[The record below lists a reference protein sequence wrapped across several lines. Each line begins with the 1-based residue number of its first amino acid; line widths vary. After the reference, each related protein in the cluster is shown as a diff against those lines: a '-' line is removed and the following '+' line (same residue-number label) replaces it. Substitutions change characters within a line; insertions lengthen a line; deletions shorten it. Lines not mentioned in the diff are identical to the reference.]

1 MKLKDIKTP
10 ISSIHGI
17 GPQQEKFLA
26 KLNIFTV
33 SDLLSFYPKSYDD
46 RTEKISISDFEKHK
60 KVHAICAVQAHQW
73 FGYGK
78 MKTLKLII
86 NDGTGSAS
94 LICFNRNFYEKSL
107 PVGSIICV
115 TGTFEVKFGQI
126 QSTSFEIT
134 KLSDSASLSD
144 FKNTPL
150 PDSAVIPVYKLTEG
164 LTQKN
169 IRKAVSNA
177 IFQYAKLLE
186 NELPEEIIIKRH
198 LLQKKDAI
206 KAIHNPISLKNA
218 EDARYSLIFEELFNF
233 QSVILERT
241 FKHKG
246 FIPQLSIDYSSDSSE
261 NNRIK
266 NNFDLNEFEKNL
278 SPLQKKLIERLPFKL
293 TEDQM
298 FAIFQMNNEIDRG
311 YKERSKI
318 LSDNIVLK
326 QPFTMSRLLQGDVGS
341 GKTLVSFFVAL
352 RVINWKGQCALMA
365 PTEILAKQHAENAA
379 NLLSPLGIK
388 IAYLT
393 GNVKQ
398 KGRNMLLSELKNGNI
413 DFIIGTHALFSK
425 QIVYNDLQ
433 LAIID
438 EQHRFG
444 VVQRESIIA
453 KGRTVSDKNINLEP
467 HLLMMSATPIP
478 QSLALTVFGD
488 LDISVIKSM
497 PEGRLPVKTHLIK
510 EENEWKAFE
519 AVRSELKRGHQAYF
533 VYPAIDSEDFN
544 TELKSAEIEFQK
556 LKNEIFSEFKCG
568 LIHSKLPQEEQE
580 ETLKKFSNNQI
591 QVLLATTVI
600 EVGLDVPSATCIVI
614 EQADRFGLAQL
625 HQLRGRVGRGKLQSY
640 CFLIYSDK
648 ITKTGIER
656 MKILY
661 ETTDGFIIA
670 NNDLKLRGPGEIT
683 GTVQAGLLS
692 LGLSDIVRDKEIL
705 LKAREDAIIFMQ
717 NKLEQ
722 NKGTSNAFTKTS

>member
-33 SDLLSFYPKSYDD
+33 SDLLSFYPKNYDD

-261 NNRIK
+261 NNTIK
-266 NNFDLNEFEKNL
+266 NNFNLNEFENNL

-425 QIVYNDLQ
+425 QIIYNDLQ

>member
-246 FIPQLSIDYSSDSSE
+246 FIPQLSIDYSSESSE

-318 LSDNIVLK
+318 LSDNIILK

-425 QIVYNDLQ
+425 QIIYNDLQ

-722 NKGTSNAFTKTS
+722 NKSTSNAFTKTS

>member
-134 KLSDSASLSD
+134 KLSDSAPLSD

-246 FIPQLSIDYSSDSSE
+246 FIPHLSIDYSSESSE

-318 LSDNIVLK
+318 LNDNIVLK

-352 RVINWKGQCALMA
+352 RVMNWKGQCALMA
-365 PTEILAKQHAENAA
+365 PTEILAKQHAENAS

-425 QIVYNDLQ
+425 QIIYNDLQ

>member
-150 PDSAVIPVYKLTEG
+150 PDSAVLPVYKLTEG

-266 NNFDLNEFEKNL
+266 NNFDLNEFENNL

-425 QIVYNDLQ
+425 QIIYNDLQ

>member
-246 FIPQLSIDYSSDSSE
+246 FIPQLSIDYSSESSE

-266 NNFDLNEFEKNL
+266 NNFDLNEFENNL

-425 QIVYNDLQ
+425 QIIYNDLQ

>member
-134 KLSDSASLSD
+134 KLSDSAPLSD

-425 QIVYNDLQ
+425 QIIYNDLQ

-722 NKGTSNAFTKTS
+722 NKSTSNAFTKTS

>member
-150 PDSAVIPVYKLTEG
+150 PDSAVLPVYKLTEG

-318 LSDNIVLK
+318 LSDNIILK

-425 QIVYNDLQ
+425 QIIYNDLQ

-497 PEGRLPVKTHLIK
+497 PEGRLPVRTHLIK

-722 NKGTSNAFTKTS
+722 NKSTSNAFTKTS

>member
-134 KLSDSASLSD
+134 KLSDSVPLSD

-150 PDSAVIPVYKLTEG
+150 PDSAVLPVYKLTEG

-246 FIPQLSIDYSSDSSE
+246 FIPQLSIDYSSESSE

-318 LSDNIVLK
+318 LSDNIILK

-425 QIVYNDLQ
+425 QIIYNDLQ

-717 NKLEQ
+717 NKLGQ

>member
-150 PDSAVIPVYKLTEG
+150 PDSAVLPVYKLTEG

-246 FIPQLSIDYSSDSSE
+246 FIPQLSIDYSSESSE

-318 LSDNIVLK
+318 LSDNIILK

>member
-177 IFQYAKLLE
+177 IFQYAKLLD

-246 FIPQLSIDYSSDSSE
+246 FIPQLSIDYSSESSE

-425 QIVYNDLQ
+425 QIIYNDLQ

-722 NKGTSNAFTKTS
+722 NKSTSNAFTKTS

>member
-150 PDSAVIPVYKLTEG
+150 PDSAVLPVYKLTEG

-246 FIPQLSIDYSSDSSE
+246 FIPHLSIDYSSDSSE

-266 NNFDLNEFEKNL
+266 NNFDLNEFENNL

-318 LSDNIVLK
+318 LNDNIILK

-425 QIVYNDLQ
+425 QIIYNDLQ

>member
-78 MKTLKLII
+78 MKTVKLII

-134 KLSDSASLSD
+134 KLSDSAPLSD

-150 PDSAVIPVYKLTEG
+150 PDSAVLPVYKLTEG

-246 FIPQLSIDYSSDSSE
+246 FIPQLSIDYSSESSE

-266 NNFDLNEFEKNL
+266 NNFDLNEFENNL

-318 LSDNIVLK
+318 LSDNIILK

-379 NLLSPLGIK
+379 HLLSPLGIK

-425 QIVYNDLQ
+425 QIIYNDLQ

-717 NKLEQ
+717 NKLKQ

>member
-126 QSTSFEIT
+126 QSTSFEII

-246 FIPQLSIDYSSDSSE
+246 FIPQLSIDYSSDFSE
-261 NNRIK
+261 NNKIK

-425 QIVYNDLQ
+425 QIIYNDLQ

>member
-86 NDGTGSAS
+86 NDGTSSAS

-150 PDSAVIPVYKLTEG
+150 PDSAVLPVYKLTEG

-246 FIPQLSIDYSSDSSE
+246 FIPQLSIDYSSESSE

-318 LSDNIVLK
+318 LNDNIVLK

-425 QIVYNDLQ
+425 QIIYNDLQ

-717 NKLEQ
+717 NKLKQ

>member
-233 QSVILERT
+233 QSVILERA

-318 LSDNIVLK
+318 LSDNIILK

-425 QIVYNDLQ
+425 QIIYNDLQ

>member
-134 KLSDSASLSD
+134 KLSDSAPLSD

-246 FIPQLSIDYSSDSSE
+246 FIPQLSIDYSSDFSE
-261 NNRIK
+261 NNKIK

-318 LSDNIVLK
+318 LSDNIILK

-425 QIVYNDLQ
+425 QIIYNDLQ

>member
-150 PDSAVIPVYKLTEG
+150 PDSAVLPVYKLTEG

-246 FIPQLSIDYSSDSSE
+246 FIPHLSIDYSSESSE

-266 NNFDLNEFEKNL
+266 NNFDLNEFENNL

-318 LSDNIVLK
+318 LNDNIILK

>member
-150 PDSAVIPVYKLTEG
+150 PDSAVLPVYKLTEG

-246 FIPQLSIDYSSDSSE
+246 FIPHLSIDYSSDSSE

-266 NNFDLNEFEKNL
+266 NNFDLNEFENNL

-318 LSDNIVLK
+318 LSDNIILK

-425 QIVYNDLQ
+425 QIIYNDLQ

>member
-1 MKLKDIKTP
+1 MKLKDIKNP

-134 KLSDSASLSD
+134 KLSDSAPLSD

-246 FIPQLSIDYSSDSSE
+246 FIPQLSIDYSSESSE

-425 QIVYNDLQ
+425 QIIYNDLQ

>member
-26 KLNIFTV
+26 KLNIFTI

-126 QSTSFEIT
+126 QSTSFEII

-318 LSDNIVLK
+318 LSDNIILK

-425 QIVYNDLQ
+425 QIIYNDLQ

-722 NKGTSNAFTKTS
+722 NKSTSNAFTKTS

>member
-150 PDSAVIPVYKLTEG
+150 PDSAVLPVYKLTEG

>member
-134 KLSDSASLSD
+134 KLSDSAPLSD
-144 FKNTPL
+144 FKHTPL
-150 PDSAVIPVYKLTEG
+150 PDSAVLPVYKLTEG

-246 FIPQLSIDYSSDSSE
+246 FIPHLSIDYSSDSSE

-266 NNFDLNEFEKNL
+266 NNFDLNEFENNL

-318 LSDNIVLK
+318 LNDNIILK

-425 QIVYNDLQ
+425 QIIYNDLQ

-510 EENEWKAFE
+510 EKNEWRAFE

-722 NKGTSNAFTKTS
+722 NKSTSNAFTKTS

>member
-126 QSTSFEIT
+126 QSTSFEII

-150 PDSAVIPVYKLTEG
+150 PDSAVLPVYKLTEG

-318 LSDNIVLK
+318 LSDNIILK

-352 RVINWKGQCALMA
+352 RVINWKGQCVLMA

-425 QIVYNDLQ
+425 QIIYNDLQ

>member
-246 FIPQLSIDYSSDSSE
+246 FIPQLSIDYSSESSE

-318 LSDNIVLK
+318 LSDNIILK

>member
-107 PVGSIICV
+107 SVGSIICV

-126 QSTSFEIT
+126 QSTSFEII

-150 PDSAVIPVYKLTEG
+150 PDSAVLPVYKLTEG

-246 FIPQLSIDYSSDSSE
+246 FIPQLSIDYSSESSE

-318 LSDNIVLK
+318 LSDNIILK

-478 QSLALTVFGD
+478 QSLALTVVGD
-488 LDISVIKSM
+488 HDISVIKSM

>member
-398 KGRNMLLSELKNGNI
+398 KGRNILLSELKNGNI

-425 QIVYNDLQ
+425 QIIYNDLQ

>member
-134 KLSDSASLSD
+134 KLSDSAPLSD

-246 FIPQLSIDYSSDSSE
+246 FIPQLSIDYSRESSE

>member
-150 PDSAVIPVYKLTEG
+150 PDSAVLPVYKLTEG

-318 LSDNIVLK
+318 LSDNIILK

-425 QIVYNDLQ
+425 QIIYNDLQ

>member
-17 GPQQEKFLA
+17 GPQQEKFFA

-150 PDSAVIPVYKLTEG
+150 PDSAVLPVYKLTEG

-246 FIPQLSIDYSSDSSE
+246 FIPQLSIDYSSESSE

-318 LSDNIVLK
+318 LNDNIILK

-425 QIVYNDLQ
+425 QIIYNDLQ

>member
-134 KLSDSASLSD
+134 KLSDSAPLSD

-150 PDSAVIPVYKLTEG
+150 PDSAVLPVYKLTEG

-266 NNFDLNEFEKNL
+266 NNFDLNEFENNL

-425 QIVYNDLQ
+425 QIIYNDLQ

-661 ETTDGFIIA
+661 ETKDGFIIA

-722 NKGTSNAFTKTS
+722 NKSTSNAFTKTS

>member
-150 PDSAVIPVYKLTEG
+150 PDSAVLPVYKLTEG

-246 FIPQLSIDYSSDSSE
+246 FIPQLSIDYSSESSE

-425 QIVYNDLQ
+425 QIIYNDLQ

-722 NKGTSNAFTKTS
+722 NKSTSNAFTKTS

>member
-233 QSVILERT
+233 QSVILERA

-246 FIPQLSIDYSSDSSE
+246 FIPHLSIDYSSDSSE

-318 LSDNIVLK
+318 LSDNIILK

-425 QIVYNDLQ
+425 QIIYNDLQ

>member
-266 NNFDLNEFEKNL
+266 NNFDLNEFENNL

-293 TEDQM
+293 TEDQI

-318 LSDNIVLK
+318 LSDNIILK

-425 QIVYNDLQ
+425 QIIYNDLQ

-722 NKGTSNAFTKTS
+722 NKSTSNAFTKTS

>member
-134 KLSDSASLSD
+134 KLSDSAPLSD

-150 PDSAVIPVYKLTEG
+150 PDSAVLPVYKLTEG

-246 FIPQLSIDYSSDSSE
+246 FIPQLSIDYSSDFSE
-261 NNRIK
+261 NNKIK

-425 QIVYNDLQ
+425 QIIYNDLQ

>member
-150 PDSAVIPVYKLTEG
+150 PDSAVLPVYKLTEG

-261 NNRIK
+261 NNKIK
-266 NNFDLNEFEKNL
+266 NNFDLNEFDKNL

>member
-33 SDLLSFYPKSYDD
+33 SDLLSFYPKNYDY

-169 IRKAVSNA
+169 NRKAVSNA

-261 NNRIK
+261 NNKIK

-318 LSDNIVLK
+318 LNDNIILK

-425 QIVYNDLQ
+425 QIIYNDLQ

>member
-126 QSTSFEIT
+126 QSTSFEII

-318 LSDNIVLK
+318 LSDNIILK

-425 QIVYNDLQ
+425 QIIYNDLQ

>member
-33 SDLLSFYPKSYDD
+33 SDLLLFYPKSYDD

-150 PDSAVIPVYKLTEG
+150 PDSAVLPVYKLTEG

-246 FIPQLSIDYSSDSSE
+246 FIPHLSIDYSSDSSE

-318 LSDNIVLK
+318 LSDNIILK

-352 RVINWKGQCALMA
+352 RVINWKGQCALMT

-425 QIVYNDLQ
+425 QIIYNDLQ

>member
-150 PDSAVIPVYKLTEG
+150 PDSAVLPVYKLTEG

-246 FIPQLSIDYSSDSSE
+246 FIPHLSIDYSSDSSE

>member
-126 QSTSFEIT
+126 QSTSFEII

-261 NNRIK
+261 NNKIK
-266 NNFDLNEFEKNL
+266 NNFDLNEFENNL
-278 SPLQKKLIERLPFKL
+278 SPLQKKLIKRLPFKL

-318 LSDNIVLK
+318 LNDNIILK

-425 QIVYNDLQ
+425 QIIYNDLQ

-717 NKLEQ
+717 NKLKQ